1 MEGECS
7 GLTNTTVFQRL
18 FGRPPR
24 RFCCAPD
31 DADLCRDLTNLRG
44 ARIVRFCDFTADDFR
59 DLVLFAPRA
68 RNDRPPFRD
77 LVWDPFNGGRLSAPF
92 EVARLT
98 AFPTGRP
105 SDAAFPTR
113 APTTPPTTAPVG
125 PTMLPIAAPV
135 TAPAVCFGIGGI

>member
-7 GLTNTTVFQRL
+7 GLTDTTVFQRL

-31 DADLCRDLTNLRG
+31 DVDLCRDLTNLRG

-77 LVWDPFNGGRLSAPF
+77 LVWEPLNGGRLSAPF

-98 AFPTGRP
+98 AFSTGRP
-105 SDAAFPTR
+105 FRPQTQSAADEERSEDHDEDRPSQEGR
-113 APTTPPTTAPVG
+113 K
-125 PTMLPIAAPV
+125 
-135 TAPAVCFGIGGI
+135 CDNQ